1 MPETR
6 VAAILNTAHA
16 TTDLVMEQW
25 LRAQIL
31 SVGETRYSGSMIT
44 QHSACTL
51 TRLPART
58 GKRTSA
64 RGNRWGLFPDTTS
77 DLCAATSREL
87 KTNRVKHGI
96 TETGTIGLPWLKR
109 VLPCNASTGMSAVE
123 LTNRC
128 DSTLAPAPNNRSL
141 MNLTTT
147 VWTFTFPPTKRL
159 HTASR
164 PGHTLRAWANQ
175 ELRRR
180 R

>member
-1 MPETR
+1 
-6 VAAILNTAHA
+6 
-16 TTDLVMEQW
+16 
-25 LRAQIL
+25 
-31 SVGETRYSGSMIT
+31 MIT

-128 DSTLAPAPNNRSL
+128 DSTLAPRSKQPFFDEPNYDCVDFHFSSYKEATHGEQARSHAA
-141 MNLTTT
+141 
-147 VWTFTFPPTKRL
+147 RL
-159 HTASR
+159 SKPGTATSAIEID
-164 PGHTLRAWANQ
+164 LVDEYACACAF
-175 ELRRR
+175 
-180 R
+180 